1 MKKTLVLAMV
11 LAILMVGVI
20 ANAAAPVNIG
30 CAIYKFDD
38 TFMTA
43 VRNNIASAATAV
55 GAKVD
60 IVDCQNSQA
69 TCNDKV
75 DLFIT
80 KKVNALAINPVD
92 LSACGVIIDKA
103 KKANIPLV
111 LFNRQPFKDDM
122 AKYDKVYYVGAIA
135 AQSGVMEGQLVV
147 NYFKAHPTSDGVL
160 NYVML
165 TGEPGHQE
173 CNPQNQMVHSDHY

>member
-1 MKKTLVLAMV
+1 MV
-11 LAILMVGVI
+11 LVVLVVGV
-20 ANAAAPVNIG
+20 AVNAAKPVNIG
-30 CAIYKFDD
+30 CVIYKFDD
-38 TFMTA
+38 TFMTG
-43 VRNNIASAATAV
+43 VRNNIDAAAKTV

-60 IVDCQNSQA
+60 IVDAQNMQA

-80 KKVNALAINPVD
+80 KKVNALAVNPVD

-122 AKYDKVYYVGAIA
+122 AKWNKVYYVGAIA
-135 AQSGVMEGQLVV
+135 AQSG
-147 NYFKAHPTSDGVL
+147 
-160 NYVML
+160 
-165 TGEPGHQE
+165 
-173 CNPQNQMVHSDHY
+173 